1 MSTFSFFTNGVLN
14 AIPGQPLESDHQDI
28 TYLNPLGSPLY
39 STTNIGLGAFPLNIT
54 SSITYTNILTG
65 QTASGNVTVGAVS
78 DPNAILAALY
88 AIIPRSVSVTYN
100 ATTTVLTFTSTIAGT
115 DGNFLININ
124 GSVFGNSSVAG
135 AGTILKVGRFLVP
148 VTNNGDLS
156 VPANDSTR
164 RFRYPVLGDN
174 LQILSQGVFS
184 ILSMATNII
193 RYGGRDTQGTIQPG
207 STAPGLLHGLICVY
221 PITPLNGSSTLFVET
236 NPVNDNVGRLT
247 ATPTATTLALPT
259 NKLFVESGVN
269 AGNLPAA
276 IRL

>member
-14 AIPGQPLESDHQDI
+14 AVPGQILESDHQDI
-28 TYLNPLGSPLY
+28 TYLSPLGSPLY
-39 STTNIGLGAFPLNIT
+39 AVTNIGFGAFPINAT
-54 SSITYTNILTG
+54 SPITYTNILTG
-65 QTASGNVTVGAVS
+65 QTVSGYVTVGAAP

-88 AIIPRSVSVTYN
+88 AIIPRSVSVTAN
-100 ATTTVLTFTSTIAGT
+100 AGSLTFTSTIAGT
-115 DGNFLININ
+115 DGNFLITIN
-124 GSVFGNSSVAG
+124 GGVIVNSSIAG
-135 AGTILKVGRFLVP
+135 AGTILKAGRFLVP
-148 VTNNGDLS
+148 VTNNNDLS

-184 ILSMATNII
+184 TLSMANNII
-193 RYGGRDTQGTIQPG
+193 RSGGRDTQGTISPG

-221 PITPLNGSSTLFVET
+221 PITALSGTSTIFVET
-236 NPVNDNVGRLT
+236 NTANDTVGRLT
-247 ATPTATTLALPT
+247 TTPTATTLNLPT
-259 NKLFVESGVN
+259 NKLFVESGVI